1 MAGIEVARGRRAMA
15 SLRNVVFFAAV
26 SVVGCRA
33 EWLYAPQSVV
43 ARDRASRDL
52 DCEQVRT
59 ELVGTREV
67 YDVDVQG
74 MVSGPVF
81 RVDGC
86 GHVGTYVCRL
96 VSRPR
101 DRRYKTA
108 DVPVCWA
115 DGTFVAR

>member
-1 MAGIEVARGRRAMA
+1 MRA
-15 SLRNVVFFAAV
+15 LLFFAV
-26 SVVGCRA
+26 FGVVGCRA

-43 ARDRASRDL
+43 ARDRASREL
-52 DCEQVRT
+52 DCSKDQVRT

-67 YDVDVQG
+67 YDVDVHG
-74 MVSGPVF
+74 LVSGPVF
-81 RVDGC
+81 RVEGC

-96 VSRPR
+96 MARPR
-101 DRRYKTA
+101 DRRYGTE

>member
-1 MAGIEVARGRRAMA
+1 MA
-15 SLRNVVFFAAV
+15 SARVLAFFAVVGA
-26 SVVGCRA
+26 VGCRA

-52 DCEQVRT
+52 DCASIRT
-59 ELVGTREV
+59 ELTGTREV
-67 YDVDVQG
+67 YDVDVHG
-74 MVSGPVF
+74 LVTGPVF
-81 RVDGC
+81 HVEGC

-101 DRRYKTA
+101 DRRYGTA

-115 DGTFVAR
+115 DETFVAR